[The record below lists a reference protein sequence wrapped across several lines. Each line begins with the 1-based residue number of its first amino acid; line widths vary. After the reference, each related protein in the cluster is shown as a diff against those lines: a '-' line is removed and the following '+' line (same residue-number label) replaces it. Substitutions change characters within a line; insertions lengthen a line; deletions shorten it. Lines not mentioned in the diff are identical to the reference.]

1 MSEKK
6 REALELLEQMPED
19 KVDFVIE
26 FIRQLEIEPKRKEE
40 LSPKMQAFQRL
51 EALRKQTIPNTDL
64 DYDKE
69 LAEARD
75 EKYSR
80 FARLFRN
87 KRALF

>member
-6 REALELLEQMPED
+6 REALALLEKMSED

-26 FIRQLEIEPKRKEE
+26 YIRQLEIEPNRKEE

-51 EALRKQTIPNTDL
+51 EALRKQTMSNADL

-69 LAEARD
+69 LAEARE
-75 EKYSR
+75 EKYGR
-80 FARLFRN
+80 FA
-87 KRALF
+87 